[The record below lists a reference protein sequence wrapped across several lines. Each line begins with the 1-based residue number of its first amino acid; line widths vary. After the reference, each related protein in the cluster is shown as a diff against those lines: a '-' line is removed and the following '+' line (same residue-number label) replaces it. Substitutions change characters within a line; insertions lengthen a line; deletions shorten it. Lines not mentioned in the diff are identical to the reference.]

1 MSTYS
6 LLADARLRR
15 IDCFDGRHL
24 FTNAGR
30 EKAGF
35 CVVLAV
41 CFEARQFLYRSL
53 DEVLPYGRKRRVNKD
68 STRAKE

>member
-1 MSTYS
+1 MSAYS

-24 FTNAGR
+24 FTNTGR
-30 EKAGF
+30 EKAGL

-41 CFEARQFLYRSL
+41 CFETRQFFDSSL
-53 DEVLPYGRKRRVNKD
+53 DEIRPYGLKRRVNKD
-68 STRAKE
+68 SIRAKE